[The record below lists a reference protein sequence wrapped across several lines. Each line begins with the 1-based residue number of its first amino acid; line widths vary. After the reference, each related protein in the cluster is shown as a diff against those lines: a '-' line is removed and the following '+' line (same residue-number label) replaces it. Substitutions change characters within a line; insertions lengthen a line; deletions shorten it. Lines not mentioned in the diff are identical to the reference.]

1 MKELYAV
8 QIFSKI
14 TQKKQ
19 MILVMF
25 WITVCI
31 QECVRQAKKADG
43 ILNNLPDCM
52 SLNTTQPL
60 VLETLMCSVQ
70 PLQV

>member
-1 MKELYAV
+1 
-8 QIFSKI
+8 
-14 TQKKQ
+14 

-43 ILNNLPDCM
+43 FLNNLPDCM

-60 VLETLMCSVQ
+60 VLETSMCSVQ